1 MRSQTSYLVVM
12 MCMMGCFAVVQMNP
26 FGLLLHPSNL
36 IVAAALLIG
45 AALVASRRASA
56 YLIGLGAAGV
66 TALLGGMGAAG
77 MRGIRLPGNPIIWVV
92 IGLYIAFRLTL
103 IQQNERRQVQ
113 LQAQRGRLQA
123 DKRQAPASGSPA
135 GEAASQA
142 PSARQPAET
151 SSGDPSGQA

>member
-1 MRSQTSYLVVM
+1 M

-45 AALVASRRASA
+45 AALVASRRANA

-66 TALLGGMGAAG
+66 TALLGGLGAAG

-103 IQQNERRQVQ
+103 IQQNERRQE
-113 LQAQRGRLQA
+113 LRRAQRDRHPSDVQ
-123 DKRQAPASGSPA
+123 DPEPRSAPPA
-135 GEAASQA
+135 ANVDPGE
-142 PSARQPAET
+142 
-151 SSGDPSGQA
+151 GK

>member
-1 MRSQTSYLVVM
+1 M

-36 IVAAALLIG
+36 IVAGALLIG
-45 AALVASRRASA
+45 AALVASRKASA

-113 LQAQRGRLQA
+113 LQSQRDRLQQA
-123 DKRQAPASGSPA
+123 KHQAAGDRQAASDRPPV
-135 GEAASQA
+135 A
-142 PSARQPAET
+142 PSSDGPSDPA
-151 SSGDPSGQA
+151 

>member
-26 FGLLLHPSNL
+26 FGLLLYPSNL

-45 AALVASRRASA
+45 AALVASRKASA

-103 IQQNERRQVQ
+103 IQQNERQKVQ
-113 LQAQRGRLQA
+113 LQSQRERLQA
-123 DKRQAPASGSPA
+123 AERLAAGARQPP
-135 GEAASQA
+135 GEAASETTG
-142 PSARQPAET
+142 SAQPAGT
-151 SSGDPSGQA
+151 TSGDTSEKA

>member
-103 IQQNERRQVQ
+103 IQQNERRQGQ
-113 LQAQRGRLQA
+113 LQSQRGRLQA
-123 DKRQAPASGSPA
+123 DQRLADGELQSA
-135 GEAASQA
+135 GEAAGQA
-142 PSARQPAET
+142 PSARQPAGT